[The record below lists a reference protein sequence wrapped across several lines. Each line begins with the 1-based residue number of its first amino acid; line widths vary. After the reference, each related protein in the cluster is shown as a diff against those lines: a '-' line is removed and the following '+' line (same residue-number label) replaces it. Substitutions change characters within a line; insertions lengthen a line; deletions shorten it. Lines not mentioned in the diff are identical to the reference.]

1 MKKNDC
7 NCNHNNEPDRY
18 YYFFD
23 STPSNTKFTQ
33 HDGRVGGIQLLV
45 LAIMMLIYLI
55 TK

>member
-1 MKKNDC
+1 MKKNNDC
-7 NCNHNNEPDRY
+7 NCNHEPDRY
-18 YYFFD
+18 IYFFD
-23 STPSNTKFTQ
+23 SQPTNTKFTQ